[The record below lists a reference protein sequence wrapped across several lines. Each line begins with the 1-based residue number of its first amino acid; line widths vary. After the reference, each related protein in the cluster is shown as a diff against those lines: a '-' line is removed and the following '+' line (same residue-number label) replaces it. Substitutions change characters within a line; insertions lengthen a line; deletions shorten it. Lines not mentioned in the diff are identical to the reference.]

1 MVLETQK
8 ALLKS
13 DGTRLDDRLP
23 TYVRPAFL
31 KTGAVKVAAGSAY
44 AEFGSTKVIVSVYG
58 PRESKKAQAFSDIG
72 RLNCDVKF
80 TSFATPL
87 RGKAGQDIGDK
98 EFSVLLHKALE
109 GAVDLHSFPKTT
121 VDVFALVLQS
131 DGGDLPAIITCAS
144 MALAD
149 AGIVMRDIVAAI
161 SLSCVGKNL
170 LLDPTYKEET
180 QEDGSVMVAIM
191 TSRREITQ
199 VTLTGEWSSTKASE
213 ALELCS
219 DACQKLGESVF
230 LVPKVC
236 IEEIG
241 NFAIFQL
248 PRPPLR
254 N

>member
-1 MVLETQK
+1 MFLNSQK

-23 TYVRPAFL
+23 SHVRPAFL
-31 KTGAVKVAAGSAY
+31 KTGAVSVAAGSAY

-87 RGKAGQDIGDK
+87 RGKAGQDVSDK

-109 GAVDLHSFPKTT
+109 DAVDLHSFPKTT

-131 DGGDLPAIITCAS
+131 GGGDLPAIITCAS
-144 MALAD
+144 LALAD
-149 AGIVMRDIVAAI
+149 AGIVMHDIVAAI
-161 SLSCVGKNL
+161 SLSCVGKDL
-170 LLDPTYKEET
+170 LLDPTYKEES
-180 QEDGSVMVAIM
+180 QQDGSVFIALM

-199 VTLTGEWSSTKASE
+199 VTFTGEWSSTKASE
-213 ALELCS
+213 ALELCC
-219 DACQKLGESVF
+219 DACVKLGEVMRIC
-230 LVPKVC
+230 LK
-236 IEEIG
+236 EDAAE
-241 NFAIFQL
+241 ATEDT
-248 PRPPLR
+248 
-254 N
+254 